1 MIEKYKPSKEVVNK
15 FLKKI
20 EERTI
25 KNQSLRTLNYKHEQ
39 RL

>member
-1 MIEKYKPSKEVVNK
+1 MIEKYKPTKEVVNK

-20 EERTI
+20 EQRI
-25 KNQSLRTLNYKHEQ
+25 ASNNKKIMKPIQDEQ

>member
-1 MIEKYKPSKEVVNK
+1 MIEKYKPTKEVVNK

-20 EERTI
+20 EERIT
-25 KNQSLRTLNYKHEQ
+25 KNQSLSTIIYKHEQ